1 MEHKF
6 QKKWTKTKRQEMII
20 SWAFRVAAYF
30 ILFCVTYIFFDIAW
44 NGAKEIFT
52 AEAPFINT
60 EFLTQ
65 APETLHVFEYEGVEY
80 QMGDGDYRQFLAERG
95 LEEVE
100 GNKTYAHSAGGIMPA
115 IVGTVLLVIGA
126 MAIALFLGVVSAI
139 FLSEY
144 SKRSPF
150 IQAIRL
156 AIINLAGVP
165 SIVFGLFGMA
175 MFVNFGPVFAKEGI
189 REMETMFNLG
199 IIPVFPFDR
208 GNTLIALPLLN
219 DYYLSMQGWGVSL
232 LAGWFTLSFMVLP
245 IIITASEE
253 SLRAVPHGF
262 REGSLALGA
271 TKWLTIRRNVLPY
284 ALPGILT
291 SSILG
296 ITRVAGETAPIMFT
310 AAFVIRQELPWQVN
324 NLAEFF
330 FQGVMALPYHIY
342 VVSAKV
348 PQNEFTESAQ
358 YATCFVFLM
367 IVFLFTL
374 ASILLRIRL
383 REKIQW

>member
-1 MEHKF
+1 
-6 QKKWTKTKRQEMII
+6 
-20 SWAFRVAAYF
+20 
-30 ILFCVTYIFFDIAW
+30 
-44 NGAKEIFT
+44 
-52 AEAPFINT
+52 
-60 EFLTQ
+60 
-65 APETLHVFEYEGVEY
+65 
-80 QMGDGDYRQFLAERG
+80 
-95 LEEVE
+95 
-100 GNKTYAHSAGGIMPA
+100 
-115 IVGTVLLVIGA
+115 VI
-126 MAIALFLGVVSAI
+126 SAI

-144 SKRSPF
+144 SKRSTF

-189 REMETMFNLG
+189 REMQTMFDLG
-199 IIPVFPFDR
+199 IIPVFPYE
-208 GNTLIALPLLN
+208 GHNALIAIPLWN
-219 DYYLSMQGWGVSL
+219 DYFFSLQGWGISL

-253 SLRAVPHGF
+253 SLRAVPQGF

-271 TKWLTIRRNVLPY
+271 TKWLTIRTNVLPY

-310 AAFVIRQELPWQVN
+310 AAFVLRQDMPWQVN
-324 NLAEFF
+324 NFAEFF

-342 VVSAKV
+342 VVSTKV
-348 PQNEFTESAQ
+348 PQNEYTESAQ
-358 YATCFVFLM
+358 YATCFVFLF
-367 IVFLFTL
+367 IVFLFALT
-374 ASILLRIRL
+374 SILLRIKL